1 MMMMMIGMFSICCYP
16 TLSLSLSPA
25 LRSILSKGKDVGH
38 ISAWYL
44 LYLSDREVPTT
55 NIKSSIYSSCSYSSY
70 TMFVVRIYLMMLRV
84 VIFFLSFFVN
94 CILIIIII
102 ISLNI
107 SQRERTKKKKQKPK
121 YIQKRER
128 KKKWIF
134 FWFSRF
140 GPDSRFFFVCFASSF
155 FFVLFYVIRSTE
167 SATEFLIFCSLF
179 SSTSTSCVMMTTK
192 KKSSSSLNKDD
203 EDN

>member
-1 MMMMMIGMFSICCYP
+1 
-16 TLSLSLSPA
+16 
-25 LRSILSKGKDVGH
+25 
-38 ISAWYL
+38 
-44 LYLSDREVPTT
+44 
-55 NIKSSIYSSCSYSSY
+55 
-70 TMFVVRIYLMMLRV
+70 MFVVRIYLMMLRV

-102 ISLNI
+102 IISLNI
-107 SQRERTKKKKQKPK
+107 SQRERISRPKKNRSRS
-121 YIQKRER
+121 IFKRER
-128 KKKWIF
+128 ERKNEYFSGSHGSDLTRVF
-134 FWFSRF
+134 FSYVSLHR
-140 GPDSRFFFVCFASSF
+140 F